1 MTTRAPAIE
10 QRPFDAAA
18 ALYDQEFDSRRPT
31 VRLRQIMMKVFV
43 RYFPTHGSL
52 LELNCGTG
60 TDAIALANH
69 CMTVYATDDSPAMV
83 TAAREKV
90 ARAGLTSQ
98 ITVDRLS
105 FDELDQLRGRMFD
118 GVYSNFG
125 GLNCVPDLSSIAAAV
140 STLMK
145 PGGYFV
151 LCVMTDFSIWETT
164 AFLLRLRW
172 HTAFRRLRRD
182 GVDARVHETT
192 LSIYYHSPDSIRSAF
207 EPRFELVEIGGL
219 SVFTPPPGATKANS
233 VLRPVIPFLELLDDA
248 VHRSYPF
255 RRIGDH
261 CYIVM
266 RRTTRGSLA

>member
-1 MTTRAPAIE
+1 MIE

-18 ALYDQEFDSRRPT
+18 SLYDQEFDGHRPT
-31 VRLRQIMMKVFV
+31 VRLRQIMMKVFL
-43 RYFPTHGSL
+43 RYFPIHSSL

-69 CMTVYATDDSPAMV
+69 RMTVYATDDSPAMV
-83 TAAREKV
+83 SSAREKV
-90 ARAGLTSQ
+90 SMAGLTSH
-98 ITVDRLS
+98 IIVDRLS
-105 FDELDQLRGRMFD
+105 FDQLDQLRGKVFD

-125 GLNCVPDLSSIAAAV
+125 GLNCAPDLSSIAADV
-140 STLMK
+140 SVLLK
-145 PGGYFV
+145 PGGFFV

-172 HTAFRRLRRD
+172 QSAFRRLRRD

-192 LSIYYHSPDSIRSAF
+192 LRIYYHSPDSIRSAF
-207 EPRFELVEIGGL
+207 EPWFELVEMGGL
-219 SVFTPPPGATKANS
+219 SVFTPPPGAAKTNR
-233 VLRPVIPFLELLDDA
+233 VLRPIIPLLDLLDNA
-248 VHRSYPF
+248 VYRWYPF

-266 RRTTRGSLA
+266 RRTTRESLA